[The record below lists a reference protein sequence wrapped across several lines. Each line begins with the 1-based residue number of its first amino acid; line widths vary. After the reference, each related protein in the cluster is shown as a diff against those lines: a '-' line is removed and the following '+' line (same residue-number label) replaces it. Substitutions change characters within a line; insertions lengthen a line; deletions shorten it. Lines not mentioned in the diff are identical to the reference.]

1 MLLGVLTEVCV
12 VKFCAPWRA
21 VSQSFIIIMP
31 WVFRRKWTLR
41 SDFFVHPYSVQ
52 AKKKQRRRAPGA
64 GALGKYHY
72 ARAGAIVG
80 VFSGR
85 QCASAE
91 VSALTEILF
100 QFMSC
105 LAPAVQPVYPR
116 APGHEPE
123 TNLQK
128 ALEEWNA
135 VCHLAGGP
143 CGSLYWALREK
154 FCDSPLFVSD

>member
-1 MLLGVLTEVCV
+1 MKFSSKRLATRCPTSKCWSSPAACAARLVLLGVLTEVCV

-31 WVFRRKWTLR
+31 WVFRRQWTLR

-85 QCASAE
+85 QCASAQMF
-91 VSALTEILF
+91 VLTIILSFFSVLSCPCCAKCLSA
-100 QFMSC
+100 
-105 LAPAVQPVYPR
+105 R
-116 APGHEPE
+116 PG
-123 TNLQK
+123 
-128 ALEEWNA
+128 
-135 VCHLAGGP
+135 
-143 CGSLYWALREK
+143 S
-154 FCDSPLFVSD
+154 

>member
-1 MLLGVLTEVCV
+1 MLLGVLTEVRV

-31 WVFRRKWTLR
+31 WVFRRQGALR
-41 SDFFVHPYSVQ
+41 SDFFVDPYSVQ

-116 APGHEPE
+116 APGHEPG

-135 VCHLAGGP
+135 VCYLAGGP
-143 CGSLYWALREK
+143 CGSLNWAQREK
-154 FCDSPLFVSD
+154 YAIVMLFLGD